1 MRFTRSA
8 VAAFVL
14 VAAMV
19 ATVTTG
25 ATVARAQPGHALRV
39 CADPNYMP
47 YSNRAGEGFENK
59 LAQEMGRTLGRP
71 VSYTWA
77 SMRGPGGFDQFLHD
91 TLNAGKCD
99 VVMDVPYASTNVL
112 ATRPYYVSSYVFVY
126 PKKRNYDITSMDSP
140 ALKNL
145 KIGFESETPAEDGLK
160 LRALILH
167 AVPFDIG
174 DTPGES
180 PETMLDAVA
189 SGKVAVVVT
198 WEPSVGYYLRSRPDL
213 HVVAV
218 PNSRTMGSPE
228 QYAFPMAM
236 AARTGDTRTR
246 DQLDS
251 AIGKNKAAFTRIL
264 QRYGVELYQP
274 TDVGFAQ

>member
-1 MRFTRSA
+1 MRSTRKA

-14 VAAMV
+14 AAAMV

-25 ATVARAQPGHALRV
+25 ATVARAQASPPLRV

-59 LAQEMGRTLGRP
+59 LAQELGHTLRRP
-71 VSYTWA
+71 VAYTWA

-91 TLNAGKCD
+91 TLDANKCD
-99 VVMDVPYASTNVL
+99 IVIDVPYASTNVL
-112 ATRPYYVSSYVFVY
+112 ASRPYYVSSYVFVFQ
-126 PKKRNYDITSMDSP
+126 KKRNYDITSMDSP

-145 KIGFESETPAEDGLK
+145 KIGFESETPAEMGLK
-160 LRALILH
+160 MRALVLH

-180 PETMLDAVA
+180 PETMLDAVT
-189 SGKVAVVVT
+189 SGKVAVAVT

-251 AIGKNKAAFTRIL
+251 AIGKDKAAFTRIL
-264 QRYGVELYQP
+264 QQYGVHLYEP
-274 TDVGFAQ
+274 TEVGIAR

>member
-1 MRFTRSA
+1 MKYTSKA
-8 VAAFVL
+8 AAAFVL
-14 VAAMV
+14 VAAMA

-25 ATVARAQPGHALRV
+25 ATVVRAQPGPALRV

-59 LAQEMGRTLGRP
+59 VAQELGRTLHRP

-91 TLNAGKCD
+91 TLNANRCD
-99 VVMDVPYASTNVL
+99 VVIDVPYASTNVL
-112 ATRPYYVSSYVFVY
+112 ASRPYYVSSYVFVFQ
-126 PKKRNYDITSMDSP
+126 KKRNYDITSMDSP
-140 ALKNL
+140 ALKSL
-145 KIGFESETPAEDGLK
+145 KIGFESETPAEMGLK
-160 LRALILH
+160 VRALVLH

-180 PETMLDAVA
+180 PETMLDAVT
-189 SGKVAVVVT
+189 SGKVAVAVT
-198 WEPSVGYYLRSRPDL
+198 WEPSVGYYLRSRSDL

-236 AARTGDTRTR
+236 AARTGDNRTR
-246 DQLDS
+246 AQLDS
-251 AIGKNKAAFTRIL
+251 AIGKDQAGFTRIL
-264 QRYGVELYQP
+264 QQYGVQLYQP
-274 TDVGFAQ
+274 TDVGFAR